1 MSAPGEA
8 GSGRRYTGQM
18 RLSTIKLAGFKSF
31 VDPTTLHLPTNM
43 TGVVGPNGCGKSN
56 IIDAVRW
63 VMGESS
69 ASRLRGDSLT
79 DVIFSGSSSRKPV
92 SQATVELVFDNS
104 DQAIGG
110 EFAKYNEIS
119 VKRQVARD
127 GQSSYFLNGARCRR
141 RDITD
146 LFLGTGLGPR
156 SYSIIEQ
163 GMISQVIDA
172 KPEELRLF
180 LEEAAGIS
188 KYKERR
194 KETES
199 RIRGTRDNLERL
211 NDLREEIDK
220 QIEHLKRQARAAEQY
235 QALQAEH
242 REKDAQLK
250 ALEYRRLRL
259 EAGVLHAELRD
270 DETKLQEL
278 LAGQRE
284 AEDEGER
291 IREQH
296 AEASQHLG
304 RAQAESYRISGELAR
319 IEQQIQHQ
327 RELKRRI
334 ETARAEADAALADVL
349 RHVDNDSDQRIQLD
363 EQIAEAT
370 PRLEALREADEE
382 RQETLREAEARLADW
397 QRRWDA
403 YARDHAD
410 AARSAEVERT
420 KIEFLERQSLE
431 AQRRRETL
439 TTERAGLD
447 VATLAETLATLATEH
462 ETRRDGLD
470 ALALQL
476 ETKKAALLVIQE
488 QQRQQQAEL
497 AELRKAAQ
505 TAKGRMASLEALQ
518 HAALGQ
524 EKSGALDWLKAQ
536 GLADRPRLGEVLV
549 VEPGWETAVETVL
562 GHLLEAVVH
571 EDAAG
576 LREALAGLVQGRV
589 AVVDAA
595 TGTLEVP
602 ANSLAAKVQGPRTIR
617 ALLATIQAV
626 DASGPGSETLAR
638 TPLGEGEARIDR
650 AGVWEGRGWL
660 RFHKSGEAQQGALV
674 REREIFELKQQLAA
688 LTAREQVLVEG
699 QHAQR
704 DALLVAEQAREDAQ
718 RTLYLA
724 HRSVSE
730 MGGQL
735 QSQQGRLESAQSRLA
750 TIEAELAQIATA
762 MAAALG
768 EIREARGRL
777 EIATGRMGELEAQR
791 LGLDTERRLFTEQ
804 RESARAAAREVRESA
819 HQLAL
824 ALETQRTRAQA
835 LELSLGRLRAQQG
848 QLASRR
854 DELAAQL
861 QDGDSPIHRLDAERQ
876 LLLDQ
881 RLIAERDLAA
891 ARAHLDGVEQALRG
905 HEQRRQQRDQAA
917 LAQRE
922 RIAGSRLQAQALAL
936 KAQQQVEAI
945 AQAGLEAEAV
955 VAGLPEAADAEVWAR
970 NLAELE
976 GRMRRLEPVNLAAI
990 QEFAEQSERKAYLDT
1005 QNADLVAALEQLE
1018 DAIRKIDRE
1027 TRGRFKET
1035 FDRVNAG
1042 VQELFPRLFGGGHA
1056 YLELTG
1062 EDLLDTGVAI
1072 MARPPGK
1079 RVSNISLLSGGE
1091 KALTAVSLV
1100 FAIFRLNPAP
1110 FCLLDEV
1117 DAPLDE
1123 ANVGRFCA
1131 LVGEMSAKVQFLFV
1145 SHNKATMEA
1154 AQQLAGVT
1162 MREPGVSR
1170 LVSVDLAEATR
1181 LAGAA

>member
-1 MSAPGEA
+1 
-8 GSGRRYTGQM
+8 M

-43 TGVVGPNGCGKSN
+43 TGIVGPNGCGKSN

-92 SQATVELVFDNS
+92 SQATVELIFDNS

-119 VKRQVARD
+119 VKRLVSRD

-163 GMISQVIDA
+163 GMISQVIEA

-199 RIRGTRDNLERL
+199 RIKGTRDNLDRL

-220 QIEHLKRQARAAEQY
+220 QLEHLKRQARAAEQY

-250 ALEYRRLRL
+250 ALEYRRLQREG
-259 EAGVLHAELRD
+259 EALNASLQD
-270 DETKLQEL
+270 DETRLQEL
-278 LAGQRE
+278 LAEQRT
-284 AEDEGER
+284 AEEQGELT
-291 IREQH
+291 REQH

-304 RAQAESYRISGELAR
+304 RAQAESYRIGGEIAR
-319 IEQQIQHQ
+319 IEQQIAHQ
-327 RELKRRI
+327 RELKRRL
-334 ETARAEADAALADVL
+334 ETARAEADEALAEVL
-349 RHVDNDSDQRIQLD
+349 RHIEADAAQLLGLE
-363 EQIAEAT
+363 EQIAEAA
-370 PRLEALREADEE
+370 PRL
-382 RQETLREAEARLADW
+382 ETLREGDEDRQHSLRDAETKLADW
-397 QRRWDA
+397 QRRWDEYARA
-403 YARDHAD
+403 YAEASRG
-410 AARSAEVERT
+410 AEVERT
-420 KIEFLERQSLE
+420 KIEFLERQSMD
-431 AQRRRETL
+431 ANRRRETL
-439 TTERAGLD
+439 ATERAGLD
-447 VATLAETLATLATEH
+447 VATLAEAMETLALEH
-462 ETRRDGLD
+462 ETKRAGLD
-470 ALALQL
+470 ALAELL
-476 ETKKAALLVIQE
+476 DGKKAALLEIQE
-488 QQRQQQAEL
+488 QQRQQQTEPAET
-497 AELRKAAQ
+497 RKAIQA
-505 TAKGRMASLEALQ
+505 AKGRMASLEALQ

-524 EKSGALDWLKAQ
+524 EKSGALEWIKAQ
-536 GLADRPRLGEVLV
+536 GLADLPRLGEVLD

-571 EDAAG
+571 DDAG
-576 LREALAGLVQGRV
+576 SFRDALAQLGQGRA

-595 TGTLEVP
+595 AGGFDAP
-602 ANSLAAKVQGPRTIR
+602 AGSLAAKVRGPRAVL
-617 ALLATIQAV
+617 ALLAPIHAV
-626 DASGPGSETLAR
+626 DALASPDAAAVR
-638 TPLGEGEARIDR
+638 ARLSAGEALIDR
-650 AGVWEGRGWL
+650 AGVWEGSGWL
-660 RFHKSGEAQQGALV
+660 RFNKSGEAQSGALA
-674 REREIFELKQQLAA
+674 REREINELKQHVSQLAS
-688 LTAREQVLVEG
+688 REQALVEG
-699 QHAQR
+699 QHAHR
-704 DALLVAEQAREDAQ
+704 DALLVAEQHREDAQ

-735 QSQQGRLESAQSRLA
+735 QSQKGRLETAQARLA
-750 TIEAELAQIATA
+750 ALDVELSQISQS
-762 MAAALG
+762 MESGQG
-768 EIREARGRL
+768 EVREARGRL
-777 EIATGRMGELEAQR
+777 EIATERMGDLEAQR
-791 LGLDTERRLFTEQ
+791 HVLENERRQFTEQ
-804 RESARAAAREVRESA
+804 RETARLSAREARDAA

-824 ALETQRTRAQA
+824 ALEAQRTRVNA
-835 LELSLGRLRAQQG
+835 LNQSLSRLRAQQG

-861 QDGDSPIHRLDAERQ
+861 QDGDAPIHTLDGERQ
-876 LLLDQ
+876 LMLEQ
-881 RLIAERDLAA
+881 RLVAEKDLAA
-891 ARAHLDGVEQALRG
+891 ARANLDGIEQELRG
-905 HEQRRQQRDQAA
+905 YEHKRQQRDAAA

-922 RIAGSRLQAQALAL
+922 KIAARRMDAQALEI

-945 AQAGLEAEAV
+945 AHAGLELDAV
-955 VAGLPEAADAEVWAR
+955 ISGLPENANAEGWAR
-970 NLAELE
+970 SIGELE
-976 GRMRRLEPVNLAAI
+976 NKMRRLEPVNLAAI
-990 QEFAEQSERKAYLDT
+990 QEYAEKSERKAYLDT

-1035 FDRVNAG
+1035 FDRVNSG

-1079 RVSNISLLSGGE
+1079 RVSNITLLSGGE

-1123 ANVGRFCA
+1123 ANVGRFCTM
-1131 LVGEMSAKVQFLFV
+1131 VGEMSEKVQFLFV

-1154 AQQLAGVT
+1154 ARQLAGVT